1 MSPLISF
8 VIPCFN
14 LPEALVR
21 ACLDSILSLSL
32 RPGEREIIVVDDG
45 SEPTPE
51 PLLEPY
57 RRDIIFV
64 RKANGGAG
72 DARNEGLRRCRGRY
86 VQFVDGDD
94 ALIAD
99 GYERILSLLRN
110 HRPDVLMF
118 RGTDHPE
125 AVPEP
130 RPFTPMTGTAYMS
143 RHNMRAAVWGYIFER
158 SLADRLWFDVTLKY
172 GEDEYFT
179 DRLVLRS
186 RRLIDTAVPAYHYR
200 PRPTSAIHDKSMAG
214 MKKRLDDGM
223 RVMTLLAAHYA
234 SSDEECRTA
243 LARRVAQLG
252 MDHLYNVMRFTKG
265 RRDTEDAASRLRKE
279 GMFPLPVKR
288 YTFKYAVFA
297 LLSRYRAGRDLLRF
311 AATCFNS

>member
-45 SEPTPE
+45 SEPTLE

-57 RRDIIFV
+57 RQDVIFV
-64 RKANGGAG
+64 RKANGGVG
-72 DARNEGLRRCRGRY
+72 DARNEGLKRCKGRY
-86 VQFVDGDD
+86 VHFVDGDD

-99 GYERILSLLRN
+99 GYGQVLSLLRN
-110 HRPDVLMF
+110 HEPDVLMF
-118 RGTDHPE
+118 RGANHPE
-125 AVPEP
+125 AVS
-130 RPFTPMTGTAYMS
+130 RLRISAMTTGAAYMS

-158 SLADRLWFDVTLKY
+158 TLAGGLWFDVTLKY

-179 DRLVLRS
+179 DLLILRS
-186 RRLIDTAVPAYHYR
+186 KRLLDTTVPAYHYR
-200 PRPTSAIHDKSMAG
+200 PRPTSAMHDKSPSG

-223 RVMTLLAAHYA
+223 KVMKLLAAHYA
-234 SSDEECRTA
+234 SSDEGCRAA

-252 MDHLYNVMRFTKG
+252 MDHLYNVMRFTKS
-265 RRDTEDAASRLRKE
+265 RRVTEKSVNGMIKE
-279 GMFPLPVKR
+279 GMFPLPMKR
-288 YTFKYAVFA
+288 YTFRYAVFA

-311 AATCFNS
+311 VTAFFNP